1 MRLCASEIRR
11 LARSYKLAMDLP
23 TIPYIIGDTIIFFHS
38 MSHTVTPRT
47 HVILAIY
54 VTMSLMR
61 NQELKHL
68 VYLTT

>member
-1 MRLCASEIRR
+1 
-11 LARSYKLAMDLP
+11 
-23 TIPYIIGDTIIFFHS
+23 

-54 VTMSLMR
+54 VAMSLMR